1 MIFTYVN
8 MFGKYFLKET
18 FRTFKDILRHEK
30 RAIMQTLTQYQ
41 FFNNEG
47 KSDIFLHISYSNTDR
62 FFSRI

>member
-47 KSDIFLHISYSNTDR
+47 KSDIFLHISY
-62 FFSRI
+62 